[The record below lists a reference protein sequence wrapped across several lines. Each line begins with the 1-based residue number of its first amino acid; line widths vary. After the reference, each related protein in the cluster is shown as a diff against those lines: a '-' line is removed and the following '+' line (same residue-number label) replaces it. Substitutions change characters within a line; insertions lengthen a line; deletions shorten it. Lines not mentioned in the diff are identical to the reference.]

1 VHCNKWRARAN
12 VAFNAYRAI
21 PNSGKASES
30 RSRHPQAPTPSF
42 LPRTGLNI
50 RSLLFALQSPQDVVT
65 VCLRALMAND
75 EPWENHGC
83 EILIA
88 YSSTYAKEKDPV
100 HYSTPDAM
108 YKKLREDPDTEYVLG
123 IEDFRL
129 VDVLAPLSCTSP
141 LM

>member
-1 VHCNKWRARAN
+1 M
-12 VAFNAYRAI
+12 
-21 PNSGKASES
+21 
-30 RSRHPQAPTPSF
+30 
-42 LPRTGLNI
+42 
-50 RSLLFALQSPQDVVT
+50 
-65 VCLRALMAND
+65 CLRALMAND

>member
-1 VHCNKWRARAN
+1 
-12 VAFNAYRAI
+12 
-21 PNSGKASES
+21 
-30 RSRHPQAPTPSF
+30 
-42 LPRTGLNI
+42 
-50 RSLLFALQSPQDVVT
+50 
-65 VCLRALMAND
+65 MAND

-129 VDVLAPLSCTSP
+129 VDVLAPKPLSPHDTNYVLDPTLCPRSP
-141 LM
+141 RSSRCRVRSGSHASKP